1 MIMRRAVL
9 LMAALVVGGIVTAG
23 AASAQEDGGT
33 FGNDDDY
40 TALCIPLVLSS
51 SSVSPGDTITASGTA
66 ATGGA
71 PIFIVLDNSVVLAE
85 TTSDVNNHFF
95 QASVKIP
102 SDLSAGNHTIQAF
115 QIGDQTDILVGC
127 PSSVATINVLG
138 VVIEEAPPAGP
149 ALART
154 GADSTVPLTR
164 IGVGLVAAGGLF
176 VLAARRRRTALVTAA

>member
-9 LMAALVVGGIVTAG
+9 LLAALVVGGVMTAG
-23 AASAQEDGGT
+23 AAGAQENGDT

-51 SSVSPGDTITASGTA
+51 TSVSPGDSITASGTA

-71 PIFIVLDNSVVLAE
+71 PIFIVLDNSVVLAQ

-95 QASVKIP
+95 QASVTIP
-102 SDLSAGNHTIQAF
+102 AGTSAGSHTIQAF
-115 QIGDQTDILVGC
+115 QVGDDTDILVGC
-127 PSSVATINVLG
+127 PASLATINVLG
-138 VVIEEAPPAGP
+138 VTIVEQPPAVGP
-149 ALART
+149 TLART
-154 GADSTVPLTR
+154 GADSTVPMTR

-176 VLAARRRRTALVTAA
+176 VLAARRRRTALAAV